1 MRICNN
7 INQEPYES
15 LNAKNNLSILTKG
28 MVRSVVVAVTVFQS
42 VFMLKCIKMMFFY
55 FFKIIFEISVSKRF
69 KTYKKINFSKKNFE
83 FFENAVPN
91 VLLTKSKS

>member
-28 MVRSVVVAVTVFQS
+28 LFRNVVVVVTVFQS
-42 VFMLKCIKMMFFY
+42 VFHVEMHQNNFFLNH
-55 FFKIIFEISVSKRF
+55 F
-69 KTYKKINFSKKNFE
+69 
-83 FFENAVPN
+83 
-91 VLLTKSKS
+91 

>member
-28 MVRSVVVAVTVFQS
+28 LFRSVVVVVTVFQS
-42 VFMLKCIKMMFFY
+42 VFHVEMHQNDIFFI
-55 FFKIIFEISVSKRF
+55 FF
-69 KTYKKINFSKKNFE
+69 
-83 FFENAVPN
+83 
-91 VLLTKSKS
+91 

>member
-42 VFMLKCIKMMFFY
+42 VFYDEMHQNDVFLFF
-55 FFKIIFEISVSKRF
+55 
-69 KTYKKINFSKKNFE
+69 
-83 FFENAVPN
+83 
-91 VLLTKSKS
+91 